1 MDKVSTGAR
10 LRQIMQ
16 ERGLKQVDI
25 VHMCAPYA
33 RQFGISMGKSAIS
46 QYVSGKVLPA
56 QRQLSVLG
64 QALNVSEAW
73 LMGYDVPRERSSP
86 HSEDDSLNLP
96 DVFPIRKKSFPL
108 LGEIACGEPTY
119 EEEEH
124 ETMVESTE
132 GIDADFCLRA
142 RGDSMTGA
150 QIDDGDVVFIKQM
163 PMVDNGDIAAVVI
176 GNETTLKRVDYDPD
190 RAELIL
196 WPENT
201 AYRPQIYRGEEL
213 NTVRILG
220 RAVVIQKRIRRK

>member
-1 MDKVSTGAR
+1 MEIGKRIKSLRLSKNMTLEEIGAYVGVSKTTIQRWESGEIRNMRRDKIAR
-10 LRQIMQ
+10 LA
-16 ERGLKQVDI
+16 E
-25 VHMCAPYA
+25 
-33 RQFGISMGKSAIS
+33 
-46 QYVSGKVLPA
+46 
-56 QRQLSVLG
+56 VLG
-64 QALNVSEAW
+64 TTPGELIGWEPEKAAPTPESET
-73 LMGYDVPRERSSP
+73 
-86 HSEDDSLNLP
+86 LNLP

>member
-1 MDKVSTGAR
+1 MEIGKRIKSLRLSKNMTLEEIGAYVGVSKTTIQRWESGEIRNMRRDKIAK
-10 LRQIMQ
+10 LA
-16 ERGLKQVDI
+16 E
-25 VHMCAPYA
+25 
-33 RQFGISMGKSAIS
+33 
-46 QYVSGKVLPA
+46 
-56 QRQLSVLG
+56 VLG
-64 QALNVSEAW
+64 TTPGELIGWEPEKTAPPSE
-73 LMGYDVPRERSSP
+73 
-86 HSEDDSLNLP
+86 SETLNLP

-119 EEEEH
+119 EEEER
-124 ETMVESTE
+124 ETMGESTE

-176 GNETTLKRVDYDPD
+176 ENETTLKRVDYDPD

-196 WPENT
+196 WPENP

>member
-25 VHMCAPYA
+25 VHLCAPYA

-86 HSEDDSLNLP
+86 HN
-96 DVFPIRKKSFPL
+96 VFYASRK
-108 LGEIACGEPTY
+108 
-119 EEEEH
+119 
-124 ETMVESTE
+124 
-132 GIDADFCLRA
+132 
-142 RGDSMTGA
+142 
-150 QIDDGDVVFIKQM
+150 
-163 PMVDNGDIAAVVI
+163 
-176 GNETTLKRVDYDPD
+176 
-190 RAELIL
+190 
-196 WPENT
+196 
-201 AYRPQIYRGEEL
+201 
-213 NTVRILG
+213 
-220 RAVVIQKRIRRK
+220 

>member
-1 MDKVSTGAR
+1 MKLGDIIKQYRKEHDLSQ
-10 LRQIMQ
+10 RQFAKIC
-16 ERGLKQVDI
+16 GLSHGYIPLIEKGLNPNGYPLTPSITVMKQLAEAMGMTLHELMTLTDGDMQVDL
-25 VHMCAPYA
+25 
-33 RQFGISMGKSAIS
+33 SMESNK
-46 QYVSGKVLPA
+46 PA
-56 QRQLSVLG
+56 ESIPGL
-64 QALNVSEAW
+64 
-73 LMGYDVPRERSSP
+73 
-86 HSEDDSLNLP
+86 
-96 DVFPIRKKSFPL
+96 FPIHRKSFPL

-176 GNETTLKRVDYDPD
+176 ENETTLKRVDYDPD

-196 WPENT
+196 WPENP

>member
-1 MDKVSTGAR
+1 MDKLNTGAR
-10 LRQIMQ
+10 LRQLMQ

-25 VHMCAPYA
+25 VRICAPYA
-33 RQFGISMGKSAIS
+33 KRFGISMGKSAIS

-73 LMGYDVPRERSSP
+73 LMGYDVPRERSS
-86 HSEDDSLNLP
+86 SYSGNDLLNFP

-150 QIDDGDVVFIKQM
+150 QIDDGDIVFIKQM

-176 GNETTLKRVDYDPD
+176 ENETTLKRVDYDPD

-196 WPENT
+196 WPENP
-201 AYRPQIYRGEEL
+201 AYRPQIYRREQL
-213 NTVRILG
+213 DTVRVLG
-220 RAVVIQKRIRRK
+220 RAVVIQKRIGRK